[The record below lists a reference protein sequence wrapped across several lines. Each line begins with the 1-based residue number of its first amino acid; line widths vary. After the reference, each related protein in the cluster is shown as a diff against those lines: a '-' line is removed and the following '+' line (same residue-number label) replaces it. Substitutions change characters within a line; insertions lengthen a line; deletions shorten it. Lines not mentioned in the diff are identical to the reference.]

1 LGHAAL
7 PGCGASAETAVQ
19 ADGSCVTSACSTT
32 GVGESIAESVLALRA
47 LQSARDGQAAL
58 HDAMQQ
64 LFEECEDR
72 ARTRLLT
79 AVVAGP
85 RVVGGVL
92 ALRTATGPA
101 ADHAEAEPAGA
112 GAGSGCKRPRP
123 SEGDEDS
130 GPARKRPRLAVS
142 SSGNRSKM
150 RAAAE
155 CKAAAPETESKEA
168 KGDSQPFTVELVWAH
183 NTSSMAIA
191 FAHSGRGV
199 GSARAKAQISR
210 KQATD
215 SKAEAE
221 GEAGM
226 VIAGVRATLE

>member
-1 LGHAAL
+1 
-7 PGCGASAETAVQ
+7 
-19 ADGSCVTSACSTT
+19 
-32 GVGESIAESVLALRA
+32 
-47 LQSARDGQAAL
+47 
-58 HDAMQQ
+58 M
-64 LFEECEDR
+64 
-72 ARTRLLT
+72 
-79 AVVAGP
+79 
-85 RVVGGVL
+85 L

-101 ADHAEAEPAGA
+101 ADDAETAEPAGA
-112 GAGSGCKRPRP
+112 GAGSGSKRPRP
-123 SEGDEDS
+123 SEGDADA

-142 SSGNRSKM
+142 SSGNRSKI

-155 CKAAAPETESKEA
+155 CKEAAPDAESKEA
-168 KGDSQPFTVELVWAH
+168 KSDSQPFTVELVWAH
-183 NTSSMAIA
+183 NTSSMAVA

-215 SKAEAE
+215 SKAEDE